1 MKNPVLAGAIQAF
14 VAIKFFNSVFPRHA
28 PGRAAGGGCGWRR
41 CLAALLLAGALP
53 LHAATLQLGGA
64 PGSSAQLDGAALAA
78 HPLAR
83 DIEVPR
89 DVAYG
94 RAMRY
99 RAVPLS
105 VVLAQLGLTRPDTLE
120 AVASDGFTAQ
130 LPGALVLDGAAGGRS
145 QPWLAI
151 EPAGQPWPAL
161 PGKPQS
167 AGPFYLVWPHAEG
180 VGSEQWPYAIA
191 RLAARAAPE
200 LRWPQIAVAP
210 SLAPQHPARRG
221 QAVFITQCL
230 VCHTMNGGGGA
241 TMGPDLN
248 RPMNPVR
255 YFQDAALRRLIRDP
269 KSVRAWPAQAMP
281 GFGAQQLSD
290 AQLDDLLAYLAH
302 MAGRP

>member
-1 MKNPVLAGAIQAF
+1 MLLSILNVCRSAA
-14 VAIKFFNSVFPRHA
+14 
-28 PGRAAGGGCGWRR
+28 GRAATRVAGWLRA
-41 CLAALLLAGALP
+41 AALLPLLCLP
-53 LHAATLQLGGA
+53 LAHAATLQLHGA
-64 PGSSAQLDGAALAA
+64 RGSAQLDGAALAA
-78 HPLAR
+78 HPQAR
-83 DIEVPR
+83 DIDVPQ

-99 RAVPLS
+99 RAVPLAL
-105 VVLAQLGLTRPDTLE
+105 VLTELGLTRQDTLE

-130 LPGALVLDGAAGGRS
+130 LPGALVLEGAAAGRS

-151 EPAGQPWPAL
+151 EPADAPWPAL
-161 PGKPQS
+161 PGKAHS
-167 AGPFYLVWPHAEG
+167 AGPFYLVWPHGEG
-180 VGSEQWPYAIA
+180 VASEQWPYAIA
-191 RLAARAAPE
+191 RLAVQQAPE

-230 VCHTMNGGGGA
+230 VCHAMNGGGGA

-248 RPMNPVR
+248 RPLNPVQ

-281 GFGAQQLSD
+281 GFSAQQISD

-302 MAGRP
+302 MAGRR